1 MSLTKN
7 SEKNFGCENSKRNSG
22 VKNIMCIKKMLGSEK
37 DFWVQ
42 KIVDLKKCWALRK
55 LLIKKKRFLVWKNF
69 VTKKVWSKNILV
81 HKNYDSQKIGS
92 KKFGQNRT
100 SNSWDIAYMDK
111 CHQGIC
117 CQDKC
122 HHNSWHLLN
131 MVQRSYL

>member
-1 MSLTKN
+1 VGP
-7 SEKNFGCENSKRNSG
+7 KNFDPKKKLK
-22 VKNIMCIKKMLGSEK
+22 KNL
-37 DFWVQ
+37 VQ
-42 KIVDLKKCWALRK
+42 K
-55 LLIKKKRFLVWKNF
+55 FEVWKNCWSETILG
-69 VTKKVWSKNILV
+69 TKEIWVRNFFGSNKISGLKTLGPNKILCLEKVLSKNILV
-81 HKNYDSQKIGS
+81 HKNYDSKKIGS